1 MRQSAGLG
9 KGSRASGT
17 ASGSSWLDSERATVP
32 RALSATTRHASP
44 GHALVHQTRRGKDRV
59 KASDAP
65 IADALAGARNGRIK
79 AGIGGW
85 NFAPWRDNFYPKG
98 LPQRRELEYA
108 SRHLATLEINS
119 TFYRAQTP
127 KVYAKWRDETPPGF
141 VFSLKAPR
149 QVAEGRKLAGAGALV
164 RGFLFG
170 GLAEFGDRL
179 GPIVWQFPPSRAFD
193 RDDFAAFL
201 DLLPRELNGRALRHV
216 LEMRHAS
223 FLCPGF
229 LALARGHGLP
239 CVFTDSGEYP
249 NFADLTGDFV
259 YARLMRSR
267 GSEHDGY
274 PASELDTWAARARLW
289 SEGGEP
295 DDLPRVAPADATRA
309 ATRDV
314 FIHFISA
321 AKQRNPA
328 AAMALQ
334 GRVA

>member
-1 MRQSAGLG
+1 MKAG
-9 KGSRASGT
+9 
-17 ASGSSWLDSERATVP
+17 DP
-32 RALSATTRHASP
+32 
-44 GHALVHQTRRGKDRV
+44 
-59 KASDAP
+59 P
-65 IADALAGARNGRIK
+65 IADELVASRGEGIK
-79 AGIGGW
+79 IGIGGW

-149 QVAEGRKLAGAGALV
+149 QVAEVRKLAGAGALV
-164 RGFLFG
+164 RGFIFG
-170 GLAEFGDRL
+170 GLAEFEDRL
-179 GPIVWQFPPSRAFD
+179 GPIVWQFPPSRAFEY
-193 RDDFAAFL
+193 DDFAAFL
-201 DLLPRELNGRALRHV
+201 DLLPNVVNGRALRHAIEV
-216 LEMRHAS
+216 RNRG
-223 FLCPGF
+223 FLCDEF
-229 LALARGHGLP
+229 LQLARAHRAT

-267 GSEHDGY
+267 ESERDGY
-274 PASELDTWAARARLW
+274 SAKDLDAWAFRARTW
-289 SEGGEP
+289 HEGGEP
-295 DDLPRVAPADATRA
+295 DDLPRVSSGGNAPCAL
-309 ATRDV
+309 RDV

-321 AKQRNPA
+321 AKVHNPA

-334 GRVA
+334 GRLS